1 MLKSTQVA
9 TSKQKRHVQVPA
21 TAQGSA
27 SGR

>member
-9 TSKQKRHVQVPA
+9 TSKQKRHVHGLA
-21 TAQGSA
+21 STQGSA